1 MQSLV
6 SLNADVM
13 QHHQPLVDSL
23 MEEAAALRQ
32 EEIQFAHAFAKLP
45 KELQTPE
52 LFELFF
58 RDIHSAHAELVCR
71 LNDILESKVSE
82 ALARYIDAGK
92 ELCAELQ
99 GKKQVIS
106 NLSEN
111 INQVRGELAEAP
123 KILRELYRTLDKKF
137 RGFFGGM
144 SQEEAE
150 YLQTLYHVAESMRKQ
165 ISVLTT
171 CLEVAEQA
179 KK

>member
-13 QHHQPLVDSL
+13 QQHQPLVDSL

-32 EEIQFAHAFAKLP
+32 EEIQFAKAFAKLP

-58 RDIHSAHAELVCR
+58 RDIHSAHAELIRR

-82 ALARYIDAGK
+82 ALARSIDAGN

-123 KILRELYRTLDKKF
+123 KILGELYHSLDKKF
-137 RGFFGGM
+137 RGFFGGL
-144 SQEEAE
+144 SQEEE
-150 YLQTLYHVAESMRKQ
+150 KYLATLYHVAEIMRKQ
-165 ISVLTT
+165 AAVLEENM
-171 CLEVAEQA
+171 EVATQA